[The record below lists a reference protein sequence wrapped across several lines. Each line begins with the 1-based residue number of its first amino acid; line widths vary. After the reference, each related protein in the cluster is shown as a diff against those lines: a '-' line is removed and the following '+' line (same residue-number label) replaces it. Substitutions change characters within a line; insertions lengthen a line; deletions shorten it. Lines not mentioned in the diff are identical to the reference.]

1 MGLGKTL
8 ILSECER
15 QTDRKTQTD
24 RQTDTYERW
33 SGKKSCD
40 LLSFIP
46 KTYSLKSDGR
56 IEAVQVYGIQV
67 S

>member
-1 MGLGKTL
+1 LGLEKQL
-8 ILSECER
+8 IVCECDR
-15 QTDRKTQTD
+15 RTDRQKD
-24 RQTDTYERW
+24 RQTDKDKRW
-33 SGKKSCD
+33 SGKKSGD

>member
-1 MGLGKTL
+1 MRFGDNAEDDGTDNGDSA
-8 ILSECER
+8 SER
-15 QTDRKTQTD
+15 R
-24 RQTDTYERW
+24 
-33 SGKKSCD
+33 SGKKSGD